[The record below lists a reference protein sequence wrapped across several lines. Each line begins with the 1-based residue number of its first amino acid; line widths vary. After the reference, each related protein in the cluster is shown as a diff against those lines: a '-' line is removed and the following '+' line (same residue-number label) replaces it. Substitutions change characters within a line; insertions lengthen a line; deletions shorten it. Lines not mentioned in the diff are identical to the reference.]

1 MTPSKFK
8 MSSKRAITIKTW
20 IQLPVFG
27 KLELMFRPKKPSA
40 HKITRMMMIIQMIG
54 MRFLLFD

>member
-8 MSSKRAITIKTW
+8 MSSKRAITIKIW

-27 KLELMFRPKKPSA
+27 KLELMFDPKKPSA
-40 HKITRMMMIIQMIG
+40 HRITRTMMIIQMIV
-54 MRFLLFD
+54 MRFLLF